1 MMMQRGFRR
10 LVEAPDEKPHVTG
23 HLLRRVLRYA
33 GPYRWPILGMLLT
46 IVASSGL
53 ALLTPLII
61 RDLLDRTIPAK
72 NMQRLVWLSAALL
85 AIPALNA
92 ALGVA
97 QRRLS
102 ALVGE
107 GVIYDLRLALYGS
120 LQRMSLR
127 FFTNTKVGELMSRL
141 NNDVVGAQ
149 NAISSTLV
157 GIITQIVRA
166 TALLAVMFTLEWR
179 LTLITVTV
187 LPLFIVAARMLAG
200 RLRVVARKQM
210 ESIAQMNAMMNETL
224 NIGGALLVKLFGRR
238 RLEVDRFSQRAA
250 EVRDLG
256 VQRAYSGSLFGAIIG
271 LVSAVGTALVY
282 GLGGYLVIQEAFTVG
297 TIVAF
302 GSYLGNL
309 YTALQGLS
317 NAPVDFATSLV
328 SFERVFEVIDLPVDI
343 PEKPDALAVHDVSG
357 EIVFDDVTFRY
368 ETGDE
373 AVLSDVRRYGSMDSV
388 TAALSGARPAQA
400 TAEAAPHTQARTIAL
415 EGSPSGPRRRAGGA
429 GGPSG
434 AGKTTLTYLIPR
446 LYDPTEGAIRL
457 DGHDLRDL
465 TLESLSAQIGMVT
478 QETYLFHDTIRTNLA
493 YARLDATQEELE
505 AACRVANID
514 AFIRALPDGYDTIVG
529 ERGYRLSG
537 GEKQRLALARVIL
550 KDPRILVLDEAT
562 SSLDSESEA
571 LIQDALSRVMA
582 GRTSIVIAH
591 RLSTILAA
599 DEILVIDRGRIVESG
614 NHAALLA
621 QGGLYAHLYETQFR
635 RARPSQKAPLSP
647 GRTPRR
653 RPGAPG
659 RWPSG
664 YRRGCC
670 APCRGCTRRG
680 RPPPRPRPAPRGA
693 RRPGCQRGASAG
705 SRSPRGRRSARRRHR
720 SARRGPCRPPP
731 AAPTGARPA
740 RRRSWRG
747 SEAPPPRRCGASRG
761 RRARR

>member
-179 LTLITVTV
+179 LTLVTVTV

-238 RLEVDRFSQRAA
+238 GLEVDRFSQRAA

-415 EGSPSGPRRRAGGA
+415 ENVSFRAAPGQLVA
-429 GGPSG
+429 LVGPSG

-614 NHAALLA
+614 NHASLLA

-635 RARPSQKAPLSP
+635 RGQAEPESAAQ
-647 GRTPRR
+647 
-653 RPGAPG
+653 
-659 RWPSG
+659 
-664 YRRGCC
+664 
-670 APCRGCTRRG
+670 
-680 RPPPRPRPAPRGA
+680 PRPY
-693 RRPGCQRGASAG
+693 S
-705 SRSPRGRRSARRRHR
+705 S
-720 SARRGPCRPPP
+720 
-731 AAPTGARPA
+731 
-740 RRRSWRG
+740 
-747 SEAPPPRRCGASRG
+747 
-761 RRARR
+761 